1 VDRGSG
7 GGDRAYH
14 CAMHKRIG
22 ILGGMTPESTV
33 TYYQHI
39 VHRYQQRF
47 GNHAYPEIVI
57 YSVSFQQFEDWMEA
71 GAWDAIALALA
82 DGLRRLHAAGA
93 ELAVIATNTMHLL
106 FDRLERDSPVPLL
119 SIVDATARAIERA
132 GLNTVGLVGT
142 RFTMEKPFYAERLAQ
157 RGIATIVPD
166 AVDRQDVHRVIMKEL
181 SLGILSDASRRAYL
195 EVIDRLVARGA
206 RGVVLGC
213 TEIPL
218 LVRQEHTS
226 VPLFDTTTLHAE
238 EALAWAIG
246 EALPTTHL

>member
-1 VDRGSG
+1 
-7 GGDRAYH
+7 
-14 CAMHKRIG
+14 MHKRIG

-47 GNHAYPEIVI
+47 GNHAYPEIII
-57 YSVSFQQFEDWMEA
+57 YSVSFQRFEDWMET

-82 DGLRRLHAAGA
+82 DGLKRLHAAGA
-93 ELAVIATNTMHLL
+93 ELVVMATNTMHLL

-119 SIVDATARAIERA
+119 SIVDATVRAVERA
-132 GLNTVGLVGT
+132 GLNRVGLLGT
-142 RFTMEKPFYAERLAQ
+142 RFTMEQPFYMQRLAQ

-166 AVDRQDVHRVIMKEL
+166 AADREDVHRVIMKEL
-181 SLGILSDASRRAYL
+181 SLGILSDASRRRYL
-195 EVIDRLVARGA
+195 EIIDRLVARGA
-206 RGVVLGC
+206 GGVILGC

-238 EALAWAIG
+238 ESLAWAIG
-246 EALPTTHL
+246 EAVAPTQP